1 LSGLGLRFWAEVID
15 VLRSV
20 IPVYDKVNSAIS
32 LGKDTEFRQKSV
44 RGHIFPGNTVL
55 DAGSGYG
62 NMSNLAINEA
72 KNLEAIVLY
81 DPIFEMLNNANRIV
95 NTRYCTPYLSSGVFE
110 YMPFR
115 NNTFDVVMCGYSLR
129 DAIELNKAVV
139 EIHRVL
145 KQGGRL
151 IIVDIGKPD
160 NCTIRA
166 FVSFYLKYILGII
179 AFTIAGK
186 AGLRFRTLY
195 GTYLRWPQNS
205 DLYSLLSRVFSRVE
219 FEKALMGAAIIVVAY
234 K

>member
-1 LSGLGLRFWAEVID
+1 MSGLGLRFWAEVID

-32 LGKDTEFRQKSV
+32 LGKDTEFRRESV
-44 RGHIFPGNTVL
+44 RGHVFRGNIVL

-72 KNLEAIVLY
+72 RDLEAIVLY
-81 DPIFEMLNNANRIV
+81 DPILEMLNNANRII
-95 NTRYCTPYLSSGVFE
+95 NREQFESYLSSGVFE
-110 YMPFR
+110 YMPFK

-129 DAIELNKAVV
+129 DAIELNKAIV

-145 KQGGRL
+145 KHGGRL

-160 NCTIRA
+160 NCIIRA
-166 FVSFYLKYILGII
+166 FVSFYLKYILGVI

-186 AGLRFRTLY
+186 AGLRFRALY
-195 GTYLRWPQNS
+195 GTYQRWPHNS
-205 DLYSLLSRVFSRVE
+205 DIHYLLSRVFSRVE
-219 FEKALMGAAIIVVAY
+219 FKKALMGAAIIVVAY

>member
-1 LSGLGLRFWAEVID
+1 MSGLGHRFWREVID

-32 LGKDTEFRQKSV
+32 LGKDIKFRQDGI
-44 RGHIFPGNTVL
+44 RGHVLPGNIIL

-62 NMSNLAINEA
+62 NMSSIAINEA
-72 KNLEAIVLY
+72 KELEKIILY
-81 DPIFEMLNNANRIV
+81 DPISEMLSNADRLI
-95 NTRYCTPYLSSGVFE
+95 NTGQCRPYLSSGVFE

-139 EIHRVL
+139 EMHRVL

-160 NCTIRA
+160 SCVVRA
-166 FVSFYLKYILGII
+166 FVSFYLKYILGLV
-179 AFTIAGK
+179 AFTVAGK
-186 AGLRFRTLY
+186 AGLKFRTLY

-205 DLYSLLSRVFSRVE
+205 DLHSLLRRVFSKVE
-219 FEKALMGAAIIVVAY
+219 FDKQMMGAAIIIAAY

>member
-1 LSGLGLRFWAEVID
+1 LSGLGHRFWREVID

-32 LGKDTEFRQKSV
+32 LGKDIKFRQDGI
-44 RGHIFPGNTVL
+44 RGHVFPGNVVL

-62 NMSNLAINEA
+62 NMSSLAINEA
-72 KNLEAIVLY
+72 KELEKIILY
-81 DPIFEMLNNANRIV
+81 DPISEMLSNADRLI
-95 NTRYCTPYLSSGVFE
+95 NTGQCTPYLSSGVFE

-139 EIHRVL
+139 EMHRVL

-160 NCTIRA
+160 SCVVRA
-166 FVSFYLKYILGII
+166 FVSFYLKYILGLV
-179 AFTIAGK
+179 AFTVAGK
-186 AGLRFRTLY
+186 AGLKFRTLY

-205 DLYSLLSRVFSRVE
+205 DLHSLLSRIFSKVE
-219 FEKALMGAAIIVVAY
+219 FEKGMMGAAIIIAAY

>member
-1 LSGLGLRFWAEVID
+1 LSGLGLRFWVEVID
-15 VLRSV
+15 VLRSI

-32 LGKDTEFRQKSV
+32 LGKDTEFRRESIH
-44 RGHIFPGNTVL
+44 GHIFPGNIIL

-72 KNLEAIVLY
+72 KDLETIVLY
-81 DPIFEMLNNANRIV
+81 DPISEMLNNANRIV
-95 NTRYCTPYLSSGVFE
+95 NTGYRPPCLSLGVFE

-115 NNTFDVVMCGYSLR
+115 NSTFDVVMCGYSLR

-145 KQGGRL
+145 KHGGRL

-160 NCTIRA
+160 NCIIRA
-166 FVSFYLKYILGII
+166 FVSLYLKYILGII

-186 AGLRFRTLY
+186 AGLRFKTLY
-195 GTYLRWPQNS
+195 GTYVRWPQNS
-205 DLYSLLSRVFSRVE
+205 DLHSLLKKLFSRVE
-219 FEKALMGAAIIVVAY
+219 FHKALMGAAIIIVAY